1 MTSRQVNK
9 SNFEINGKRNKRLL
23 FKELLQFRK
32 DNFYKIYK
40 LILKIKIRE
49 FHKGNTENSLM
60 KGSITHVKS

>member
-1 MTSRQVNK
+1 MV
-9 SNFEINGKRNKRLL
+9 
-23 FKELLQFRK
+23 KETRDYFLKNCLFRK